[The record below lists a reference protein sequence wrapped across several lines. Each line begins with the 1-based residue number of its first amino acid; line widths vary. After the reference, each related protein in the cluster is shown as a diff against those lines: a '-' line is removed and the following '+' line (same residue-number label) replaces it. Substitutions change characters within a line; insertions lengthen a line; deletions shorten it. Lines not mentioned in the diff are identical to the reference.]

1 MSEPT
6 SPESPWQVRDLNKQ
20 LTDYISRLGYVWVEG
35 QLAQVK
41 HRPGHAVSF
50 AQLRDVDKNKSTELT
65 CSPEELED
73 HKAGDKVLVLGKPQY
88 WGSQGSMSFRAKE
101 IRSIGIGDLRAGLE
115 KLKKQLYN
123 EGLFDP
129 KRKKALPRYPQRI
142 GLITGKN
149 SAAERDVISV
159 ATNRWP
165 HVQFDVRHVLVQGKS
180 TVLQVMNQVQELDAD
195 PGVDL
200 IVIARGGGSFEDL
213 LPFSNENLV
222 RLVYSCDTPTV
233 SAIGH
238 EPDNPLL
245 DDVADLR
252 AATPTDAAKRIVPN
266 LWDEVEKVET
276 FNWTLDERL
285 GTLVNLGLQDVV
297 RYDRRLDQ
305 VMRDPT
311 GRQRK
316 ELEHLTH
323 QLDSAVSRCVYSGA
337 ADANSLALQLDAM
350 NPKEILIRGYSVVS
364 QEWDPATALNSVYHM
379 SVGDRIRI
387 RMGDGIVFAQVT
399 GREEE

>member
-195 PGVDL
+195 PDVDL
-200 IVIARGGGSFEDL
+200 ILIARGGGSFEDL
-213 LPFSNENLV
+213 LPFSNEKLV
-222 RLVYSCDTPTV
+222 RLVYSCETPTV

-266 LWDEVEKVET
+266 LWDEVEKVEA
-276 FNWTLDERL
+276 FNWTLDA
-285 GTLVNLGLQDVV
+285 TVSSVV
-297 RYDRRLDQ
+297 AGWTEQVSDLDARLDR

-311 GRQRK
+311 AQPRRDVEQ
-316 ELEHLTH
+316 LERRLFTYITSYLHGEG
-323 QLDSAVSRCVYSGA
+323 QSVR
-337 ADANSLALQLDAM
+337 ALNVHLDALGP
-350 NPKEILIRGYSVVS
+350 NEVLGRGYAIVQQADGQVLSS
-364 QEWDPATALNSVYHM
+364 AMAGTATA
-379 SVGDRIRI
+379 GDEVTIRFA
-387 RMGDGIVFAQVT
+387 DGFYKATLTERVEA
-399 GREEE
+399 